1 MVKIT
6 DSLKLKT
13 GKLIKLK
20 KKLSCKNVG
29 IYAAECMECNE
40 YYVGQTI
47 TSFSQRWCSHRYNW
61 KNIDKNE
68 VSDRAALKL
77 HYNKKHPTI
86 IKEFEKAFTITFLDS
101 SEDQAEIDAL

>member
-1 MVKIT
+1 MLCDRNGNKGMVKIT

-20 KKLSCKNVG
+20 KKLNCKNFG

-47 TSFSQRWCSHRYNW
+47 TSFSQRWCYRYNW
-61 KNIDKNE
+61 KNMDKNE
-68 VSDRAALKL
+68 VNDRAALKL
-77 HYNKKHPTI
+77 HYNKIHPTI
-86 IKEFEKAFTITFLDS
+86 FK
-101 SEDQAEIDAL
+101 

>member
-1 MVKIT
+1 
-6 DSLKLKT
+6 
-13 GKLIKLK
+13 
-20 KKLSCKNVG
+20 
-29 IYAAECMECNE
+29 MECNE

-61 KNIDKNE
+61 KNMNKNE

-77 HYNKKHPTI
+77 HYCKNHPTV

-101 SEDQAEIDAL
+101 SENQAELDFLESKWTNKLQAKININRTILPFYR